1 MKKVLLPLALI
12 GTLFLTACDKD
23 ELASPELNNEVL
35 SVKEKALECSCGGAS
50 WDITDPDAQAS
61 VLSSQSITA
70 DYDGTDSETIS
81 KPKRNK

>member
-1 MKKVLLPLALI
+1 MALI

-35 SVKEKALECSCGGAS
+35 SVKEKALECSCGGGS
-50 WDITDPDAQAS
+50 WDITDPDTQGT

-81 KPKRNK
+81 KPKRSK